1 MSKEENPIEGKAL
14 EAVGAERLATLLA
27 EVAMT
32 NPGMRRRLQFELS
45 AQRGEDVAASV
56 GQWISEFGEQASF
69 LNAEEADETAEE
81 LDAMRV
87 AIASNISRAA
97 PDLAPELMWQMFTLA
112 GTIFE
117 RTTEEGWEVSCIF
130 DQACSD
136 LVDLSINADVE
147 PAIFA
152 EKVVAAIVT
161 NNYGE
166 YGALIRAI
174 ASAQPRAP
182 AYGSELKNSLQRLLD
197 KPHGSKNSPDSERG
211 RALHRALLELD
222 SLCAT

>member
-1 MSKEENPIEGKAL
+1 MSKEENPIEAKAL
-14 EAVGAERLATLLA
+14 AAVGAERLATLLA

-56 GQWISEFGEQASF
+56 GQWISEFGEQTLF
-69 LNAEEADETAEE
+69 LDAGEVDETAEE

-87 AIASNISRAA
+87 AIASTISRVA
-97 PDLAPELMWQMFTLA
+97 PNLAPELMWQLFTLA

-136 LVDLSINADVE
+136 LVDLSVNADVE

-161 NNYGE
+161 DNYGE
-166 YGALIRAI
+166 YRALIPAI

-197 KPHGSKNSPDSERG
+197 KPPGSKNSLNSER
-211 RALHRALLELD
+211 RDLHRALLELD

>member
-1 MSKEENPIEGKAL
+1 MSKEENPIEAKSLA
-14 EAVGAERLATLLA
+14 AVGAERLATPLA

-56 GQWISEFGEQASF
+56 GQWISEFREQTSF
-69 LNAEEADETAEE
+69 LDAEEVDETAEE

-97 PDLAPELMWQMFTLA
+97 PNLAPELMWQLFTLA

-136 LVDLSINADVE
+136 LVDLSVNADVE

-166 YGALIRAI
+166 YRALIRAI

-197 KPHGSKNSPDSERG
+197 KPPGSKNILNSER
-211 RALHRALLELD
+211 RVFHRALLELD